1 MPLATERISPL
12 VCPILTPLPSL
23 FQSTDVLRGSHGD
36 ILKRS
41 YPELRE
47 AVSEVGFNGN
57 ANGDSMMFE
66 TCTNVSTAV
75 GQQVR
80 ERGGGLGNY
89 LGVHISLYEVA

>member
-1 MPLATERISPL
+1 MTRVSDTLNFHLDIFRHLDFQPKF
-12 VCPILTPLPSL
+12 PSL
-23 FQSTDVLRGSHGD
+23 LSIFQSTDVLRGSHD

-47 AVSEVGFNGN
+47 AVSEVGFNGGN

-75 GQQVR
+75 GQQV
-80 ERGGGLGNY
+80 GLEGDQNFA
-89 LGVHISLYEVA
+89 S

>member
-1 MPLATERISPL
+1 M
-12 VCPILTPLPSL
+12 
-23 FQSTDVLRGSHGD
+23 LRGSHGD

-57 ANGDSMMFE
+57 GDSMMFE

-80 ERGGGLGNY
+80 KRRGLTTKVYYTGFG
-89 LGVHISLYEVA
+89 